1 MEMKYPHLF
10 QPLKIGRTVYRNR
23 IFASPTGFQNGDHLC
38 LANKEMLAYY
48 ELKAQGGAAAVT
60 MGDCL
65 VDGQYGRITP
75 VQFPLYDHD
84 TRGGLGAFAKAVGR
98 HGAVSSVELQH
109 GGMCA
114 RLCGEKNG
122 FLIGP
127 SDCLVPFRPGGNPQE
142 KGDGSMIEVRA
153 MSGELIEKTIEQF
166 ADAAA
171 FAKSCG
177 VGMVMLHGGHGWLLS
192 QFMSPKTNKRSDR
205 WGGSLENRMR
215 LPLAIIEAIRRRC
228 GADFPIEFRMSGSEC
243 NPAGY
248 DLDEGIAMAK
258 MLDGKVDIL
267 HVSAGNHEIF
277 DVFYVTHPSMF
288 LSEGCNVKYAAE
300 IKKHVSCPVA
310 TVGALTDVELMEEI
324 IASGQAD
331 IVNIG
336 RQSLADPFLPHK
348 ARTGRDD
355 EIGQCM
361 RCYSCFS
368 ECDASRHFQCAI
380 NPVIG
385 FEYEAKFELPAKRSK
400 KVLVAG
406 GGIAGMEAAL
416 RCAEKGHQV
425 ILCEKSAR
433 LGGTLLCEEKVP
445 FKAQLGK
452 YIARQERLVRRS
464 GVELRL
470 NTPVTAELAKE
481 LKPDAIIA
489 AMGARPVKPPIPGI
503 ELPHVFGAEEMY
515 LQPEK
520 AGENVVMLGG
530 GLVGIELGLFLAMQ
544 GKKITLVEMLPGL
557 NYGHEVVHG
566 GLLDLKIAEYGID
579 ARLSTRAVE
588 ILGDGVLVEHGGEKS
603 LVPADTVVYAVG
615 QKPEWEAAEAL
626 RALAPEF
633 YQIGDCSRPRN
644 IMSATH
650 EAYFAAR
657 DIDVI

>member
-1 MEMKYPHLF
+1 MKYPHLF
-10 QPLKIGRTVYRNR
+10 QPLKIGRTVFRNR

-38 LANKEMLAYY
+38 LPNSDMLAYY

-60 MGDCL
+60 MGDCI
-65 VDGQYGRITP
+65 VDGEFGRITP
-75 VQFPLYDHD
+75 VQFPLYDEN

-114 RLCGEKNG
+114 RLCGERNG
-122 FLIGP
+122 YLVGP

-153 MSGELIEKTIEQF
+153 MSGEMIEATIEQY
-166 ADAAA
+166 ARAAA

-177 VGMVMLHGGHGWLLS
+177 IGMVMLHGGHGWLLS
-192 QFMSPKTNKRSDR
+192 QFMSPKTNRRTDC

-228 GADFPIEFRMSGSEC
+228 GNDFPIEFRMSGDEC

-277 DVFYVTHPSMF
+277 DVFYITHPSMF
-288 LSEGCNVKYAAE
+288 LDEGCNVKYAAE

-336 RQSLADPFLPHK
+336 RQSLADPFLPRK
-348 ARTGRDD
+348 ARDGRQD

-385 FEYEAKFELPAKRSK
+385 FEAEAKHEVAAKRRK
-400 KVLVAG
+400 RVLVAG
-406 GGIAGMEAAL
+406 GGIGGMEAAL
-416 RCAEKGHQV
+416 RCAEAGHEV
-425 ILCEKSAR
+425 TLCERSGS
-433 LGGTLLCEEKVP
+433 LGGTLLCEERVP
-445 FKAQLGK
+445 FKKQLGK
-452 YIARQERLVRRS
+452 YIARQRLLVERS
-464 GVELRL
+464 NIQLRL
-470 NTPVTAELAKE
+470 NTRVTAELAE
-481 LKPDAIIA
+481 GMKPDVIIA
-489 AMGARPVKPPIPGI
+489 ALGARPVKPGIPGI
-503 ELPHVFGAEEMY
+503 DSENVFGAEEMY
-515 LQPEK
+515 LQPER
-520 AGENVVMLGG
+520 AGERVVMLGG
-530 GLVGIELGLFLAMQ
+530 GLVGIELGLFLAME
-544 GKKITLVEMLPGL
+544 GRRVTIVEMMPKL

-566 GLLDLKIAEYGID
+566 GLLDIKLEEYGIEVKTG
-579 ARLSTRAVE
+579 TRAVE
-588 ILGDGVLVEHGGEKS
+588 IRPDGVEAECEGQCLFI
-603 LVPADTVVYAVG
+603 PADTVVYAVG
-615 QKPEWEAAEAL
+615 QKPEWELADRL
-626 RALAPEF
+626 RNIAPEF

-650 EAYFAAR
+650 EAFFAAR
-657 DIDVI
+657 DINEI

>member
-10 QPLKIGRTVYRNR
+10 QPLKIGRTVYKNR
-23 IFASPTGFQNGDHLC
+23 IFASPTGFQNGDHLA
-38 LANKEMLAYY
+38 LANKEMIAYY
-48 ELKAQGGAAAVT
+48 ELKARGGAAAVT
-60 MGDCL
+60 MGDCI
-65 VDGQYGRITP
+65 VDGQFGRITP

-84 TRGGLGAFAKAVGR
+84 TRGGLAAFAKAVGR

-114 RLCGEKNG
+114 RLCGERNG
-122 FLIGP
+122 YLLGP
-127 SDCLVPFRPGGNPQE
+127 SNCLVPFRPGGNPQE

-153 MSGELIEKTIEQF
+153 MTSEQIESVIASYAE
-166 ADAAA
+166 AAA

-192 QFMSPKTNKRSDR
+192 QFMSPMTNHRGDC

-228 GADFPIEFRMSGSEC
+228 GNDFPIEFRMSGSEC
-243 NPAGY
+243 NPRGY
-248 DLDEGIAMAK
+248 GLDEGIAMAK

-288 LSEGCNVKYAAE
+288 LEEGCNVKYAAE

-331 IVNIG
+331 IVNLG

-348 ARTGRDD
+348 ARTGRAD
-355 EIGQCM
+355 EVGQCM

-385 FEYEAKFELPAKRSK
+385 FEYEAKFDLPAKRK
-400 KVLVAG
+400 KTVLVAG
-406 GGIAGMEAAL
+406 GGIGGMEAAL
-416 RCAEKGHQV
+416 RCAEKGHRV
-425 ILCEKSAR
+425 ILCEKSSR

-445 FKAQLGK
+445 FKSQLGK
-452 YIARQERLVRRS
+452 YIARQTRLLHRS
-464 GVELRL
+464 AVEVRL
-470 NTPVTAELAKE
+470 NTPATPELASE
-481 LKPDAIIA
+481 LAPDAIIA
-489 AMGARPVKPPIPGI
+489 AMGARPVKPRIPGI
-503 ELPHVFGAEEMY
+503 EQAHVFGAEEMY
-515 LQPEK
+515 LSPEK
-520 AGENVVMLGG
+520 AGERVVMLGG

-544 GKKITLVEMLPGL
+544 GKKVTLVEMLPSL

-566 GLLDLKIAEYGID
+566 GLLDLKLEEYGIEVN
-579 ARLSTRAVE
+579 LGTKAVE
-588 ILGDGVLVEHGGEKS
+588 ILPEGVTVEHEGERR
-603 LVPADTVVYAVG
+603 LIPADTVVYAVG
-615 QKPEWEAAEAL
+615 QRPEWDAVDAL
-626 RALAPEF
+626 RSLAPEF

-657 DIDVI
+657 DIDSL